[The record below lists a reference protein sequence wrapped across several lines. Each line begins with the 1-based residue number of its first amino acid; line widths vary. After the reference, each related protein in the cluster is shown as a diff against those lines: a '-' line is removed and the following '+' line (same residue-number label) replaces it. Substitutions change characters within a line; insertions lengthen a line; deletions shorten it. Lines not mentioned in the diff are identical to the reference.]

1 MSAIDPKPVMAG
13 PNADNRDLIQP
24 AYPNSSRAP
33 GMPGEKDPRPP
44 VERFDPEDERQWA
57 TAGRR
62 IALRNLWVSIPCLLC
77 GFAVWMYWSIIT
89 VRMQE
94 LGFVFDADPGR
105 NKELFYALTAIAGLS
120 GATLRIPNSFLIA
133 LSGGR
138 NVVAATT
145 ALLILPAL
153 GTGIALRDPGT
164 SYGVFAL
171 LAALS
176 GIGGGAFASS
186 MSNISFFFP
195 KRMQGLALGLNAGL
209 GNLGVSVMQVLLP
222 GVMSFGLFGALGG
235 AGRALGS
242 TTTWIQNCGLVWVPI
257 LATLAIVAW
266 FAMDNLPQHRTSST
280 AMALARM
287 LGLLL
292 LGFAGAGAGLYL
304 LVGLG
309 WNMWIVLPLT
319 VLLTLAF
326 MRFLTPGS
334 VKPSLMRQFA
344 IFRNKHNWAMTW
356 LYVMTFGSFIGYSAA
371 FPKLIQDVFG
381 YLPDGSVN
389 PHAPNPYAYAWL
401 GPLVGSMARPLGGW
415 ISDKLGGA
423 RVTHWDT
430 ALMIAAAL
438 GVAWCIR
445 SAGAADQPEAWFT
458 PFLLLFLVLFVGA
471 GIGNG
476 STFRMIPII
485 FSKEL
490 AGPVLGWTSA
500 VAAYGAFIIPT
511 VFGAQIKARTP
522 EYALYAFAV
531 YYVTCLA
538 VNWWFY
544 ARKGAE
550 VPC

>member
-1 MSAIDPKPVMAG
+1 MDAIGPKGVSLGSNP
-13 PNADNRDLIQP
+13 DNPYRHPP
-24 AYPNSSRAP
+24 AYPSSTA
-33 GMPGEKDPRPP
+33 GESSAAEQRGSD

-57 TAGRR
+57 ASGRR
-62 IALRNLWVSIPCLLC
+62 IARRNLAVSIPCLLC

-105 NKELFYALTAIAGLS
+105 NKQLFYALTAIAGLS

-138 NVVAATT
+138 NVVATTT

-153 GTGIALRDPGT
+153 GTGIALCDPDT
-164 SYGVFAL
+164 SYGLFAV

-195 KRMQGLALGLNAGL
+195 KRMQGLALGMNAGL

-222 GVMSFGLFGALGG
+222 AVMCFGLFGVLGG
-235 AGRALGS
+235 SGRALGS
-242 TTTWIQNCGLVWVPI
+242 TTTWIQNCGFVWVPI
-257 LATLAIVAW
+257 LLALATVAW

-280 AMALARM
+280 PMAIARM
-287 LGLLL
+287 MGLLF

-319 VLLTLAF
+319 VLLTLAL
-326 MRFLTPGS
+326 MRYLTPL
-334 VKPSLMRQFA
+334 SLRPGLLRQFA
-344 IFRNKHNWAMTW
+344 IFRDKHNWAMTW
-356 LYVMTFGSFIGYSAA
+356 LYVMTFGSFIGFSAA

-415 ISDKLGGA
+415 ISDKVGGA

-445 SAGAADQPEAWFT
+445 SAGAAERPEAWFV
-458 PFLLLFLVLFVGA
+458 PFLLLFLALFVGA
-471 GIGNG
+471 GVGNG

-511 VFGAQIKARTP
+511 VFGAQIKSGTP
-522 EYALYAFAV
+522 EHALYAFAL